1 MTTSRHGLVPGTW
14 TTGARMENDG
24 QAAPNQHFYSSKPGS
39 RSSTRSTSLVAKET
53 SADIKVKSP
62 IRPCVVVDLHNGRFD
77 LGSFR
82 HVQDNSD
89 TDRL

>member
-1 MTTSRHGLVPGTW
+1 
-14 TTGARMENDG
+14 MENDG
-24 QAAPNQHFYSSKPGS
+24 QAAPNQQFYALKPGNSSSS
-39 RSSTRSTSLVAKET
+39 RSSPLAGQGI
-53 SADIKVKSP
+53 SADIKGKSP